1 MNNIALFG
9 VGTFVS
15 LLVAASVALL
25 SWGAVLDGRDERE
38 RLRLVHDAAAEG
50 TLAPRN
56 ADAASLRGGA
66 A

>member
-1 MNNIALFG
+1 VNNIVLFV

-38 RLRLVHDAAAEG
+38 RLRLVHDAAEG
-50 TLAPRN
+50 VPAPRVP
-56 ADAASLRGGA
+56 DVSSVRGGA

>member
-1 MNNIALFG
+1 VNNIVLFV

-50 TLAPRN
+50 VPAPRVP
-56 ADAASLRGGA
+56 DVSSVRGGA